1 MTPLDDGS
9 THEPRSAAPPEET
22 PGASTEAAPLA
33 IVGESAE
40 TDAEMVDGE
49 KDGESG
55 EEPRR
60 YPSTLG
66 GLVYLLVLA
75 VMITALVVV
84 ALGHWRGGVHILAGA
99 LIGAA
104 VPRALLRERDA
115 GMLGVRGRWFD
126 VALLV
131 SVGAAMW
138 FLATTIPAQG

>member
-1 MTPLDDGS
+1 MTPLEDGS
-9 THEPRSAAPPEET
+9 TREPQPDAHPEVTQGAPAEPVAPPLALVEE
-22 PGASTEAAPLA
+22 
-33 IVGESAE
+33 
-40 TDAEMVDGE
+40 D
-49 KDGESG
+49 

-66 GLVYLLVLA
+66 GMIYLLVLA
-75 VMITALVVV
+75 VMFAALLVV
-84 ALGHWRGGVHILAGA
+84 ALGHWRGGVHILAGS
-99 LIGAA
+99 LVAA
-104 VPRALLRERDA
+104 AIPRALLKERDA